1 MMELIG
7 HFCGYSITV
16 DVYHDGEALVAVY
29 PNTCRETVDRLFSA
43 TPAQIYSRLEELDG
57 TN

>member
-7 HFCGYSITV
+7 HFCGYSITG
-16 DVYHDGEALVAVY
+16 DVYRDGEALVAVY
-29 PNTCRETVDRLFSA
+29 RNTCGETVDRLFSA

>member
-1 MMELIG
+1 MLERIG
-7 HFCGYSITV
+7 RFCGFSITV
-16 DVYHDGEALVAVY
+16 DVYHNGEALVAIY
-29 PNTCRETVDRLFSA
+29 RNTCGETVDRLFRA